1 MEGNC
6 LNIIKAIYEK
16 STVNIL
22 GNGERLKDF
31 SLRSRTRQ
39 ECLLSPVLFNIVL
52 EDLAR
57 LGKEKK

>member
-16 STVNIL
+16 STANIL
-22 GNGERLKDF
+22 VNGERLKAF
-31 SLRSRTRQ
+31 SLRSGTRQ

-52 EDLAR
+52 EDLAT

>member
-22 GNGERLKDF
+22 VNGERLKDF
-31 SLRSRTRQ
+31 SLRSQTRQ
-39 ECLLSPVLFNIVL
+39 ECLLSPVLFNTVL